1 LPTRPAALAADELR
15 LVWCPE
21 QPAQGARRARVDRL
35 LRSVLAPLLDLPPD
49 QLRFGREEK
58 GRPFLRHEGAPDF
71 NLSDTAGGTLVALCA
86 HGRIG
91 ADLERLDRQLPVARL
106 AQRYFAPAEISA
118 LKALDQ
124 ESARIGFLRL
134 WTAKEASCK
143 ATGTGIFG
151 WLPRWQ
157 FEVGG
162 EQPRLLQAPAEA
174 GDASRW
180 QFFRVTPSPEHTA
193 VLSLCDGGRVRITGY
208 QLPDSGAQVSD

>member
-1 LPTRPAALAADELR
+1 MPARPAALAADELR

-21 QPAQGARRARVDRL
+21 QAEEGARRARVDRV
-35 LRSVLAPLLDLPPD
+35 LRAVLAPLLDLAPE

-71 NLSDTAGGTLVALCA
+71 NLSDTAGGTLIALCA
-86 HGRIG
+86 QGRIG

-106 AQRYFAPAEISA
+106 ARRYFAASEISS
-118 LKALDQ
+118 LGALDE

-157 FEVGG
+157 FEVGE
-162 EQPRLLQAPAEA
+162 EQPRLREAPVEA
-174 GDASRW
+174 GEASRW
-180 QFFRVTPSPEHTA
+180 QFFRVLPSVEHTA
-193 VLSLCDGGRVRITGY
+193 VLSLCDGALSPRVSGY
-208 QLPDSGAQVSD
+208 CLAE